1 MSFSIEELSKR
12 WVEQKF
18 EAFHQEPE
26 YFLKLGQYYLK
37 QYEPLLAYD
46 VFIHATDVVT
56 EADSMHGS
64 IQYYLA
70 LSLLE
75 SGNEIAAIERLDELL
90 RLESDNSS
98 DIEGALGRAYKQK
111 GLSSSDLIEA
121 ASDFKK
127 AGNIYQKAYKEARK
141 QERLHD
147 SYYHGINLAFL
158 MLCQGVH
165 RDACELSQEVIR
177 ICEGLLEA
185 QTDSDDEFLGVAL

>member
-90 RLESDNSS
+90 RLELDDSS
-98 DIEGALGRAYKQK
+98 DIEGALGRAYK
-111 GLSSSDLIEA
+111 
-121 ASDFKK
+121 
-127 AGNIYQKAYKEARK
+127 
-141 QERLHD
+141 
-147 SYYHGINLAFL
+147 
-158 MLCQGVH
+158 
-165 RDACELSQEVIR
+165 
-177 ICEGLLEA
+177 
-185 QTDSDDEFLGVAL
+185 